1 MEAAA
6 EAEPSGTL
14 LSITFGEFELD
25 ERLCTLRES
34 GRCVVVQPKVFDLL
48 VYLVRHRDRVVPK
61 QELLDAVWRH
71 VSVGESSLTR
81 AVNLARLALHDD
93 GRRQRI
99 IQTVARR
106 GYRFVAPARDAALD
120 DSSGALPH
128 ASMREPPV
136 LPERVFV
143 GRDGVMA
150 RLEGLLQRALAG
162 EGCCVAIGGEP
173 GIGKTRILE
182 ELAQRGRRL
191 GAAPLLGWCY
201 EGEGA
206 PPYWPWVQILRAQLQ
221 EHRAEAL
228 RDQIEPGEELLAL
241 LPELGAT
248 SGSTLRVRRGSP
260 PENRFH
266 LFESLSRWLAVCA
279 ARQPLVLVLD
289 DLHAADP
296 SSLRM
301 LEFVARQIR
310 RSPILL
316 AVAYR
321 DDALGDAHP
330 LRRTLAL
337 LARQSASTRIAL
349 QGLSREDVGRLV
361 ESLSGVTP
369 GERLVDAI
377 HERTAGNPFFV
388 HEVVL
393 ALAAEDR
400 LGECPRVGEGEALV
414 PPAARDVIGQR
425 LLAVAPDC
433 RQLLETAAVVG
444 TEFDLRVL
452 LAVSNL
458 EEERAIQLLDE
469 ARRAELLHEHPR
481 RIGSY
486 RFRHALVQEAL
497 YSDQSRIHRSRQH
510 RAIGEALLELGGD
523 GPEAPIA
530 ALAHHFCRGA
540 RPGEGRRAIAF
551 AREAARRAMR
561 LLAYEEAARHTERAL
576 EAFELAESSD
586 EVLRAELLIEQGRAL
601 VRGGDL
607 ERAEQ
612 VLGRAAGVARELSC
626 PILLAGAALTL
637 AGDAPKVAGLAPVAV
652 DLLQEALAFL
662 GDRDAALRVR
672 MLYRLCGHL
681 AASGQ
686 VDEAAALGDEAVALA
701 SRVSDAALRVTALN
715 ARNSVRTSW
724 EGPRRRSRRAR
735 EAIDCAEQ
743 AGLDGAQESHL
754 HLAAALLEE
763 GDLGGF
769 EAAMAAYTLKARDD
783 PPDLPAW
790 YGAVGEAMR
799 LSLRGHLEEADA
811 RAHAALAMGR
821 RLRHPDALLYFGI
834 QLIQIRFLQGR
845 LEETRELA
853 SGLAARNPGVP
864 GVGVMLALVDSQSE
878 RLDEARSVLASLASN
893 DFGDVPRDAGYA
905 SSLSLSALV
914 CSAAGDAAT
923 AERLYRRMEPLRG
936 RNACAFT
943 VASNGA
949 VDHFLGLLA
958 LKAGRMDRARRDLRA
973 ALEQNRRMGAVPWE
987 MQGRLALAR
996 ALERDGA
1003 AGADA
1008 ERLARTALEGARSL
1022 GMAHLA
1028 EEAERWLARQV
1039 ALR

>member
-1 MEAAA
+1 M
-6 EAEPSGTL
+6 L
-14 LSITFGEFELD
+14 VTFGEFELD
-25 ERLCTLRES
+25 EGVCTLKES
-34 GRCVVVQPKVFDLL
+34 DRCVVVQPKVFDLL

-61 QELLDAVWRH
+61 QELLDVVWRH

-93 GRRQRI
+93 GRRQWA

-106 GYRFVAPARDAALD
+106 GYRFVAPVWETTPDGPSA
-120 DSSGALPH
+120 GAPQ
-128 ASMREPPV
+128 ASMREPQAPPV
-136 LPERVFV
+136 PAFV
-143 GRDGVMA
+143 GRHDVMA
-150 RLEGLLQRALAG
+150 RLEGALHRAQAG
-162 EGCCVAIGGEP
+162 QGCCVSIGGEP
-173 GIGKTRILE
+173 GIGKTRTLE
-182 ELAQRGRRL
+182 ELAERARRL
-191 GAAPLLGWCY
+191 GAEPLLGWCY

-221 EHRAEAL
+221 KHGAEAL
-228 RDQIEPGEELLAL
+228 REQIEPGAELLAL
-241 LPELGAT
+241 LPELRTTAEPV
-248 SGSTLRVRRGSP
+248 LHVRRASP
-260 PENRFH
+260 DESRFH
-266 LFESLSRWLAVCA
+266 LFEGLSRCLAVWA
-279 ARQPLVLVLD
+279 AQRPLVLVFD
-289 DLHAADP
+289 DVHGADP

-310 RSPILL
+310 HCPILL

-321 DDALGDAHP
+321 DDALDEAHP

-337 LARQSASTRIAL
+337 LARQNASTRIAL
-349 QGLSREDVGRLV
+349 QGLTREDVGRLV

-369 GERLVDAI
+369 GEGLVDAI

-393 ALAAEDR
+393 ALVAEGR
-400 LGECPRVGEGEALV
+400 LEERVPMGEGEALV

-425 LLAVAPDC
+425 LLAVGREC
-433 RQLLETAAVVG
+433 RELLETAAVVG

-452 LAVSNL
+452 LAVSHL

-510 RAIGEALLELGGD
+510 RRIGEALLKLRGD

-530 ALAHHFCRGA
+530 ALAYHFCRGA

-561 LLAYEEAARHTERAL
+561 LLAYEEAARHTKRAL
-576 EAFELAESSD
+576 EAFELAECSD
-586 EVLRAELLIEQGRAL
+586 EPLRAELLIEQGRAL

-612 VLGRAAGVARELSC
+612 VLRRAAGVARELCC

-637 AGDAPKVAGLAPVAV
+637 AGDAPSVAGVTPVAV
-652 DLLQEALAFL
+652 DLLKEALAFL
-662 GDRDAALRVR
+662 GTRDASLRVR
-672 MLYRLCGHL
+672 MLCRLCTHL
-681 AASGQ
+681 GASGQ
-686 VDEAAALGDEAVALA
+686 VEEAAALGDEAVALA
-701 SRVSDAALRVTALN
+701 SRAPDPALRVAALN

-724 EGPRRRSRRAR
+724 EGPRGRSRRAR
-735 EAIDCAEQ
+735 EAIACAES
-743 AGLDGAQESHL
+743 AGLEGAQESHL

-763 GDLGGF
+763 GDLRGF
-769 EAAMAAYTLKARDD
+769 EAAMAAYTRDARDD
-783 PPDLPAW
+783 PPDLSAW
-790 YGAVGEAMR
+790 YGAVGEAMQ
-799 LSLRGHLEEADA
+799 LALRGRLEEADA

-821 RLRHPDALLYFGI
+821 RLHHPDALLYFGI

-845 LEETRELA
+845 LEETRELV
-853 SGLAARNPGVP
+853 SGLVAENPGIA
-864 GVGVMLALVDSQSE
+864 GVRVMLALADSQSG
-878 RLDEARSVLASLASN
+878 RLDEARSALARLARG
-893 DFGDVPRDAGYA
+893 DFAELPRDAGYV
-905 SSLSLSALV
+905 SNLSLLALV

-923 AERLYRRMEPLRG
+923 AGRLYRRMEPLRG
-936 RNACAFT
+936 RNVCAFM

-958 LKAGRMDRARRDLRA
+958 LKAGRIDQARRDLRA
-973 ALEQNRRMGAVPWE
+973 ALDQNRRMGAIPWE
-987 MQGRLALAR
+987 LQSRLALAR

-1003 AGADA
+1003 ESADVDRLAKSVLEEARGLGMARLVGDA
-1008 ERLARTALEGARSL
+1008 ERCLDRESSF
-1022 GMAHLA
+1022 H
-1028 EEAERWLARQV
+1028 
-1039 ALR
+1039 